1 MQMIRFDTVTDKIVI
16 DTEVWTGNGKI
27 KISRTAAG
35 VSIQYGEAVPMEPAV
50 RSATGKGVVAWYKR
64 AIIERLLPYSPL

>member
-16 DTEVWTGNGKI
+16 DTEVWTGSGKI

-35 VSIQYGEAVPMEPAV
+35 VSIQYGEAAPMEPAA
-50 RSATGKGVVAWYKR
+50 RPATGKGVVAWYKR
-64 AIIERLLPYSPL
+64 TIIERLLPYSPL

>member
-27 KISRTAAG
+27 IISRTAAG
-35 VSIQYGEAVPMEPAV
+35 VGIQYGEAVPKESAV
-50 RSATGKGVVAWYKR
+50 RPAAGKGVVAWYKR
-64 AIIERLLPYSPL
+64 AIIERLLPQLPL